1 MNRNVLHAALA
12 VLGLSSSA
20 LAQQPTLSATVTED
34 LEVVAQGTCTF
45 CIDWSFLP
53 VGPLPAGGVTLSA
66 STLFGSSAQMGAAE
80 LTGLATGVTGFRWT
94 TSGQSSGS
102 FEGAYAGAYGA
113 IELQLALPA
122 PESVLVVVEGSA
134 STSGGSLFGTPSAS
148 TAVDID
154 GDQVNDW
161 TLTGGSATTEFGLR
175 AGPAGVPIALSH
187 GIYAADGSASND
199 VQLTFYPGHSPIA
212 SYGPGCTPLTW
223 SRGPTGAATL
233 SCPAANGSVVLFVHG
248 TSELQVPLSF
258 APGCFLLTNVRGT
271 RAVQASGG
279 SATLALP
286 DIALPTGRELRMQA
300 IVFDRGTVRTTNG
313 LVMTGS

>member
-1 MNRNVLHAALA
+1 MNWNVLHTALA
-12 VLGLSSSA
+12 VLTLASSA

-34 LEVVAQGTCTF
+34 LEVDAGGYCLF
-45 CIDWSFLP
+45 CFDWDWFP
-53 VGPLPAGGVTLSA
+53 AGPLPAGGVNLSA
-66 STLFGSSAQMGAAE
+66 STPGATGQMVAAE
-80 LTGLATGVTGFRWT
+80 RTGLPAGVTGFRWW
-94 TSGQSSGS
+94 SNSQSSGG
-102 FEGAYAGAYGA
+102 FEGAYQDNYGT
-113 IELQLALPA
+113 IELQLSLPA
-122 PESVLVVVEGSA
+122 PQPVLVVVEGSA
-134 STSGGSLFGTPSAS
+134 SSSGGSAYGQPYAYS
-148 TAVDID
+148 AVDVD
-154 GDQVNDW
+154 GDHVNDW
-161 TLTGGSATTEFGLR
+161 TLTNGSATTEFGLP
-175 AGPAGVPIALSH
+175 AGLAGVPLRLEHYS
-187 GIYAADGSASND
+187 GSVDGSASNVLD
-199 VQLTFYPGHSPIA
+199 LTFYPGHSPIA